1 MKSLATSMTVLAT
14 IAMTALGCSSTTT
27 QPEAQPRPA
36 ATQPAPAAPAATPAP
51 AARAPASAPQSAPIP
66 PGRYTVV
73 AGDHL
78 WGISSR
84 AAAYGN
90 PQEWPLLYKANR
102 DKIEDADLIY
112 PGQVLMI
119 EKEPSAA
126 QVEAA
131 IKHART
137 RGQWKLGAVEQ
148 SDRVY
153 LAAAK

>member
-1 MKSLATSMTVLAT
+1 MKKLAGSMTVLAA
-14 IAMTALGCSSTTT
+14 IAITALGCSSTTT
-27 QPEAQPRPA
+27 QPEAQPRPVA
-36 ATQPAPAAPAATPAP
+36 QAAPAATPAP
-51 AARAPASAPQSAPIP
+51 AARTAAPAQRPAPIP

-90 PQEWPLLYKANR
+90 PQEWPLLYKANA

-112 PGQVLMI
+112 PGQVLVI
-119 EKEPSAA
+119 EKEPAAA

-137 RGQWKLGAVEQ
+137 RGQWRLGVVEQ